1 MKNLLTLLFI
11 VASLNVFT
19 QNPIRERFN
28 ERVNERLDN
37 LFKSEIK
44 ENRQLRKENPRPK
57 YTYNG
62 YNPYRIMPGYY
73 GYVYNTSIYIPGGY
87 YGRTYVYPKTIRI
100 LAY

>member
-1 MKNLLTLLFI
+1 MKNLFILLFI
-11 VASLNVFT
+11 LVSLNVFS
-19 QNPIRERFN
+19 QNPLR
-28 ERVNERLDN
+28 ERVNQNLNERLGN

-44 ENRQLRKENPRPK
+44 ENRQWRKENPRPRP
-57 YTYNG
+57 TYG

-87 YGRTYVYPKTIRI
+87 YGRTYIYPKTIRI